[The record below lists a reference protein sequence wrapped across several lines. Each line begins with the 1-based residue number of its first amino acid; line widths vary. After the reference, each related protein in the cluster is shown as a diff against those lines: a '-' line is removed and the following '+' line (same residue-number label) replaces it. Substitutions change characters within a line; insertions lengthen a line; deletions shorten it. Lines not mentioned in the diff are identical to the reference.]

1 MDRARCAHALSL
13 VALICALGA
22 STWLHADSLRDVQN
36 RVASI
41 LAHPALHSAVV
52 GFEAASLTRGDCLM
66 SVDAERALLPA
77 SNMKLL
83 TAATALELL
92 GPDYRYHTRLVAAR
106 RPADGVVPGDLTL
119 VAAADPTA
127 QGVAPGL
134 ASRLVR
140 SGVTR
145 IEGGIIATGPTTE
158 LAQNQQPSLAA
169 AGQLHRLL
177 GDLGIAAVGGPSI
190 GEPPGSAVVLAE
202 RTSPPVREIIKAILK
217 PSDNDLAERL
227 LCSLPWA
234 AGRPELEPLELI
246 GEAWGERGLYL
257 RPVRLADGSGLSRKN
272 LLTPHFLVRLLRYM
286 YEQSQWPAPFAEA
299 LPIAGVDGTLV
310 RRMRAT
316 CAQGHVR
323 AKTGTLTGVS
333 SLSGYVQPGGSEKL
347 AFSVMMNGFTCDV
360 ARVRRMQDQVCVAL
374 AELDRSRDGRK

>member
-1 MDRARCAHALSL
+1 M
-13 VALICALGA
+13 VLIYALGA
-22 STWLHADSLRDVQN
+22 SAWLHADSLRDVQN
-36 RVASI
+36 RIASV

-52 GFEAASLTRGDCLM
+52 GFETASLTRGDCLM
-66 SVDAERALLPA
+66 AVNAEEAFLPA

-92 GPDYRYHTRLVAAR
+92 GPGYRYQTRLVAAQR
-106 RPADGVVPGDLTL
+106 QGDGVVRGDLTL
-119 VAAADPTA
+119 VAAADPSA
-127 QGVAPGL
+127 QGVDADL
-134 ASRLVR
+134 ASRLAK

-145 IEGGIIATGPTTE
+145 IDGGVIATGPTAE
-158 LAQNQQPSLAA
+158 LAQNPQPSLAA

-190 GEPPGSAVVLAE
+190 GEPPASAVVLAE
-202 RTSPPVREIIKAILK
+202 RSSPPVSEIIKAILK
-217 PSDNDLAERL
+217 PSNNALAERL

-246 GEAWGERGLYL
+246 AEAWGERGLYL

-272 LLTPHFLVRLLRYM
+272 VLTPHFLVRLLRYM
-286 YEQSQWPAPFAEA
+286 HRQSQWAAPFAEA
-299 LPIAGVDGTLV
+299 LPIAGVDGTLA

-316 CAQGHVR
+316 SAQGHVR

-333 SLSGYVQPGGSEKL
+333 SLSGYVQPEGRERL
-347 AFSVMMNGFTCDV
+347 AFSVMINGFTCDV

-374 AELDRSRDGRK
+374 AELDRARDGPQ